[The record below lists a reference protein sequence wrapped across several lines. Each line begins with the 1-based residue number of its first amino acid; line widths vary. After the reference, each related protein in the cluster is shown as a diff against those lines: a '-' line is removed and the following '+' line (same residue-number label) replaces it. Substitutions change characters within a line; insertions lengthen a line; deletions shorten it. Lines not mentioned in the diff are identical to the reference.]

1 MDTKIIIAIVLVVL
15 CISSSI
21 SSFMMSGSGEE
32 PTPEPTPEP
41 TSDKKEEKTKQDSKT
56 DAVTSAPV
64 TPAPVTPTPVT
75 PAPVTPALAA
85 FTAGISGN
93 TGFNDEGGGNSIYL
107 DRHNVDCGVNG
118 IKRFRLTRD
127 GAGHFRYDFTCTE
140 KGNLDSNAPISKDTG
155 FNDEGGGN
163 SIFLDRH
170 NVNCEDNSGL
180 SQFNLTRDGQGK
192 FRYNFKCLK
201 SKTSFGSC
209 RDANTG
215 ENDVGG
221 GNSIFLDRHDIS
233 CNDDEVIKQFHL
245 VRPKENTIQYN
256 YKCCK
261 Y

>member
-1 MDTKIIIAIVLVVL
+1 MDTKIIIVIALVVL
-15 CISSSI
+15 CICSSI
-21 SSFMMSGSGEE
+21 SSFMMSGSSEE
-32 PTPEPTPEP
+32 PTPEPTSEP
-41 TSDKKEEKTKQDSKT
+41 TSDKKEEKTQDSKTQDSKT
-56 DAVTSAPV
+56 DV
-64 TPAPVTPTPVT
+64 VT

-93 TGFNDEGGGNSIYL
+93 TGFNDEGGGNTIFL

-118 IKRFRLTRD
+118 IKRFRLARD

-201 SKTSFGSC
+201 SKTPFGSC
-209 RDANTG
+209 RDVNSG